1 MERSMTLNG
10 KTALVTGAS
19 RGIGRA
25 IALAL
30 ADAGVA
36 SVLVARTER
45 DLYETAELVEARGG
59 KALALVANVAEPASA
74 VRTVE
79 QAVAALGPIDILV
92 NNAATVEPL
101 GPSREMDPA
110 AWAASLGINV
120 IAPASLGFA
129 LLPRMIDAGW
139 GRIVNVSSNIVAH
152 PGSMIGGNAYAA
164 TKAALEAHTLNLA
177 AELDGTGVTANVYRP
192 GLVDT
197 AMQAL
202 IRTTG
207 VGRVSE
213 ATHARFVRNHE
224 QRVLITPA
232 QSASALVRRLDGDAT
247 GAVWDVTDQH

>member
-1 MERSMTLNG
+1 MTLNG

-59 KALALVANVAEPASA
+59 KALALVANVAEPASV

-207 VGRVSE
+207 EGRVSE